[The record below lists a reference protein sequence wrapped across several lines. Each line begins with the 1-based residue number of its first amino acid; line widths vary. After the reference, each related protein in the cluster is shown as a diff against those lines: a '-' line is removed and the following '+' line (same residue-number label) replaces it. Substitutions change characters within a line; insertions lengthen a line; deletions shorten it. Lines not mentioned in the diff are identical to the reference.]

1 MTTISNLGVGSGLDL
16 NGLLD
21 KLTQSEQAPLT
32 AIQQQQSSY
41 QTKLSAY
48 GQLQSALTAFQ
59 SAAKALSDPSFFN
72 ATTAGSSNTGVLA
85 ATGSATAVSGSYAVN
100 VTGLAQ
106 AQSLVSAGQSDQT
119 TAIGSGTIHIDF
131 GTISGGTLNAATG
144 KYSGASFV
152 AQSGSSGVDI
162 TIDSSNN
169 SLQGIRDAINK
180 ANAGVTASIVNDGS
194 GTPYRLVLNSNNSG
208 AANSMRI
215 SVNDG
220 GGALSGLLAYDPGST
235 TTTSGG
241 TTTTTDGVQNLQQS
255 VAAQNAQLTVNN
267 IAIQSASN
275 QVTDAIQ
282 GVTMNLAQTGSSS
295 VTVQRDTTSIQ
306 KGVQAFVTAYN
317 NLQSTIT
324 NLTAYDASTQT
335 GSALTG
341 DASTRIIQT
350 QIRGVLNGVQT
361 ATGANPITTLSQV
374 GVSFQTDGTLSLD
387 TNKLNAALA
396 SNPSGVAA
404 VFGNTDGKS
413 GFGNQ
418 INNLVTTLTSTSGAL
433 TAATNGINSTL
444 KDLSNQYT
452 AMQNNIDST
461 IANYKAQ
468 FTQLDMIMSQMQSTS
483 TYLTQQFSSSSS
495 KG

>member
-16 NGLLD
+16 NSLLD
-21 KLTQSEQAPLT
+21 KLTQAEQAPLT

-48 GQLQSALTAFQ
+48 GMLQSALTAFQ
-59 SAAKALSDPSFFN
+59 GSAKSLSDPSFFN
-72 ATTAGSSNTGVLA
+72 ATTAASSNTGVLA
-85 ATGSATAVSGSYAVN
+85 VTGSATAVSGTYAVN
-100 VTGLAQ
+100 VTALAQ
-106 AQSLVSAGQSDQT
+106 AQSLVSAGQASQT

-144 KYSGASFV
+144 KYSGASFT
-152 AQSGSSGVDI
+152 AQSGATGMDI

-220 GGALSGLLAYDPGST
+220 GGALSGLLAYDPAYNAST
-235 TTTSGG
+235 S
-241 TTTTTDGVQNLQQS
+241 TDGVQNLQQS

-267 IAIQSASN
+267 IAVQSASN

-324 NLTAYDASTQT
+324 GLTAYDASTQT

-341 DASTRIIQT
+341 DASTRIIQS
-350 QIRGVLNGVQT
+350 QIRGVLNGVQ
-361 ATGANPITTLSQV
+361 AASGANPITTLSQV
-374 GVSFQTDGTLSLD
+374 GISFQTDGTLALD
-387 TNKLNAALA
+387 TSKLNAALS
-396 SNPSGVAA
+396 SNPNGVAA

-418 INNLVTTLTSTSGAL
+418 INNLVTSLTSTSGTL
-433 TAATNGINSTL
+433 TAATNGINATL

-452 AMQNNIDST
+452 ATQNNINST